1 MSWTDIILFGMRMMA
16 VFIIV
21 ILILDKLSVFEVKP
35 TGISKVL
42 YENDLGI
49 TLEKRGEC
57 SWSDIT
63 HSRTL
68 IELMRDCDEYSI
80 TKGGSTVMVPN
91 VARTEFVEK
100 TGYKPE
106 PGWYHK
112 TAVRVLKATLVEEE
126 RTTRL
131 RLGKHESRTYNHRI
145 QNKMV
150 IEYEV
155 TNKED
160 IERQKCEMQQSRE
173 TLQQFVTMKGE

>member
-21 ILILDKLSVFEVKP
+21 ILVLEKLSVFEAKP

-42 YENDLGI
+42 YENNLGI
-49 TLEKRGEC
+49 TLEKRGEY

-63 HSRTL
+63 HSHTL
-68 IELMRDCDEYSI
+68 IELMRDCDEYSV
-80 TKGGSTVMVPN
+80 TKGDATMLVPN

-100 TGYKPE
+100 TGYEPE
-106 PGWYHK
+106 PGWRHK
-112 TAVRVLKATLVEEE
+112 AAVRVLKATLVEEE

-131 RLGKHESRTYNHRI
+131 RIGKHKSRTYNHRI

-155 TNKED
+155 TNKDE
-160 IERQKCEMQQSRE
+160 IERQKREMRQNRE